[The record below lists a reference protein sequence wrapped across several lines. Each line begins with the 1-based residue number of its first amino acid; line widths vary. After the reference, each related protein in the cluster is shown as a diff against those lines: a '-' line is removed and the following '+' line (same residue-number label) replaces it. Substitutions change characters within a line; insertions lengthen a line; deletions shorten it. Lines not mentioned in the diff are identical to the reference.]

1 MQSSYRKA
9 DRDHQVSVSHA
20 TPDRGRASV
29 SSSAS
34 ASLASSSPPPSSSSA
49 AAISTN
55 QQINRN
61 ILWANEFEMKIKQ
74 ARKIEN
80 I

>member
-20 TPDRGRASV
+20 TPDRDGGSV
-29 SSSAS
+29 SSAAS
-34 ASLASSSPPPSSSSA
+34 ASLASSSSSS